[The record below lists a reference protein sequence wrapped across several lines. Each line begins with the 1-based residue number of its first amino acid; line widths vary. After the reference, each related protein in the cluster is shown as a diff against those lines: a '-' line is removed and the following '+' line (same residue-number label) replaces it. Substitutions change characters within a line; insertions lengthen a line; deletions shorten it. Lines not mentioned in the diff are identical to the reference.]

1 MANILNGKIIRE
13 ERTLMFQ
20 ELFSSLPFKATLA
33 IIQVGDRPDSNSYIS
48 QKKIFGEKLGVK
60 IWHLR
65 FTQDSGEDRVMEEIK
80 NLNNDAEVQGIIV
93 QVPLPE
99 GWDKKK
105 IINVIDPKKDVDGL
119 TDANQDKFYVGDS
132 KAIVPATARGILTML
147 DYYKINL
154 KNIKAVVVRRSELVG
169 KPVAELLRRRGAT
182 VEVCHRQTPDI
193 PAVTR
198 TADVLVV
205 ATGQAKLIGA
215 DGVKRGQMVIDV
227 GISKTNDGILS
238 GDVDFEAVKD
248 LVEAISPVP
257 GGVGPLT
264 VLSLFEN
271 LYQACITK

>member
-1 MANILNGKIIRE
+1 MSKILSGLVIRE

-33 IIQVGDRPDSNSYIS
+33 IVQVGDRPDSNSYIN

-65 FTQDSGEDRVMEEIK
+65 FTPDMGEERVMEEIK
-80 NLNNDAEVQGIIV
+80 VLNEDKDVQGIIV

-105 IINVIDPKKDVDGL
+105 VINVIDPQKDVDGL
-119 TDANQDKFYVGDS
+119 TEANQNKFYAGD
-132 KAIVPATARGILTML
+132 KTTIVPATARGILTVL
-147 DYYKINL
+147 DYYKVNL
-154 KNIKAVVVRRSELVG
+154 NNIKAVVVGRSELVG

-205 ATGQAKLIGA
+205 ATGQPKLIGV
-215 DGVKRGQMVIDV
+215 DGIKSGQTIIDV
-227 GISKTNDGILS
+227 GISRTTEGKLS
-238 GDVDFEAVKD
+238 GDVDFENVKNY
-248 LVEAISPVP
+248 VEAITPVP

-271 LYQACITK
+271 LYQACIAK

>member
-65 FTQDSGEDRVMEEIK
+65 FTEDSGEDRVMEEIK

-154 KNIKAVVVRRSELVG
+154 KNIKAVVVGRSELVG